1 MKKGILDNINRE
13 SGMKVPD
20 GYFDSLHDKVMQNLP
35 KKEIIVEQ
43 PAPVSFWTMAKPWLY
58 MAAMFV
64 GIALMFKVFSL
75 NSADSSK
82 PDELQ
87 AQTDEKV
94 IESENEAFEDFIY
107 YNNVS
112 DYTIYEFIAEGN

>member
-13 SGMKVPD
+13 SGMKVPE

-35 KKEIIVEQ
+35 KKEIIIEQ

-64 GIALMFKVFSL
+64 GIAVMFKVFTWNAKDLATSQI
-75 NSADSSK
+75 
-82 PDELQ
+82 Q
-87 AQTDEKV
+87 AEREMRETED
-94 IESENEAFEDFIY
+94 EAFEDFLY

-112 DYTIYEFIAEGN
+112 DYTLYEYIADGN